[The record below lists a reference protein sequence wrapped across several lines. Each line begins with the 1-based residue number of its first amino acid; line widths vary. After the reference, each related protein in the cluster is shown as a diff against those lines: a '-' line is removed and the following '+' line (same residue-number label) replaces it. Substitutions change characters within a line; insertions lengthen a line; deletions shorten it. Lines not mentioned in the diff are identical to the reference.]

1 MMIRK
6 AKKEEDKMLSDLA
19 YRSKAFW
26 GYSEEFLEKC
36 KDDLAVT
43 ERYIE
48 SHLVYVVEESDEV
61 IGFYSLSTTEQK
73 LDALF
78 INPDYIGQG
87 IGKLLWSHLL
97 QQAKQLHIEE
107 FTIDSDPYAEAF
119 YLKMGAERIGEI
131 QSTVFPERRLPLL
144 CVKMEVV

>member
-1 MMIRK
+1 MIRK
-6 AKKEEDKMLSDLA
+6 AKKEDSKRLSDLA
-19 YRSKAFW
+19 YKSKAYW

-36 KDDLAVT
+36 KDDLTVT

-48 SHLVYVVEESDEV
+48 SHPVYVVEESDEV
-61 IGFYSLSTTEQK
+61 IGFYSLSITERK

-78 INPDYIGQG
+78 IDPNYIGKG

-97 QQAKQLHIEE
+97 QQAKQLHIED

-144 CVKMEVV
+144 CVKMEAV